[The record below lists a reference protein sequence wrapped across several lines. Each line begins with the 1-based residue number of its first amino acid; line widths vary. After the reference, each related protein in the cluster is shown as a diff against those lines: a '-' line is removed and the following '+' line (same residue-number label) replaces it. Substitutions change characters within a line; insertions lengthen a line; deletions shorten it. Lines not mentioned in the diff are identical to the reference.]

1 MLRRDRTVVV
11 AGLAAVT
18 LVAWAYLF
26 SVAWSM
32 DAADGMRAM
41 DMAPEMA
48 MPQMQRWGAVELLLL
63 FVMWAVMMVAMM
75 VPSVAPL
82 VLMFARAKSREGR

>member
-26 SVAWSM
+26 SVARSM
-32 DAADGMRAM
+32 DAADGMGAM

-48 MPQMQRWGAVELLLL
+48 MPQMQLWSRRAPSALRDVSGHDGCDDGA
-63 FVMWAVMMVAMM
+63 FRR
-75 VPSVAPL
+75 APRL
-82 VLMFARAKSREGR
+82 DVRAGQSREGR